1 MVVLIKKDF
10 AAAVGK
16 DLAVDLGT
24 ANTVIYIKGKG
35 AVLKEASVLAIENES
50 KNIIAVGK
58 EAKDMLD
65 RTPENITIIK
75 PLQNAV
81 VADFDAASAMLK
93 VFIKKAVGA
102 NIGKNS
108 IVMSYP
114 AASTQVEKMAAQ
126 DLAKHCV
133 SGKVTLV
140 SQPVATLI
148 GEGISPVTPQ
158 ARMVIDIG
166 AGHTEVSV
174 CIFGEVMAVFK
185 ENIGS
190 DEIDQNIA
198 RYMRNKYKL
207 IISNKSAEEIKLKL
221 GSAFISADYSQ
232 NFMDV
237 KGRSLIDNIPKS
249 INVNSDEIR
258 EVIVGVLSVIPR
270 LMIKTCEDLPA
281 QIVADIMEVPVIVTG
296 GTAQLKGLKE
306 YIENMTGLKAQIAQ
320 IPVDTVALGMA
331 KI

>member
-1 MVVLIKKDF
+1 MIKKDF